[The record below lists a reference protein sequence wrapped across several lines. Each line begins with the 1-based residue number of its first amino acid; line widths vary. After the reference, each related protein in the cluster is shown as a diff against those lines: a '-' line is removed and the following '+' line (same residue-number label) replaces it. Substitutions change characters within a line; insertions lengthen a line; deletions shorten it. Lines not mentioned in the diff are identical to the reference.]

1 VILEMRA
8 VVQRVKKAAVEVDD
22 NLTGEI
28 GPGLLVFLGVGK
40 NDNQEDADYLMEKII
55 NLRIFEDEA
64 EKLNLS
70 AADLDK
76 EILVVSQFTLFG
88 DCRKGRRPS
97 FFDAAPPEEAEKLY
111 EYFLNQIKKT
121 ELKIADGKF
130 QAMMDV
136 SLVNDGPVTI
146 LLDSKKK
153 F

>member
-1 VILEMRA
+1 MRA

-40 NDNQEDADYLMEKII
+40 NDKKEDADYLIDKII
-55 NLRIFEDEA
+55 NLRIFEDDENR
-64 EKLNLS
+64 LNLS
-70 AADLDK
+70 AVDLNKD
-76 EILVVSQFTLFG
+76 ILVVSQFTLYG

-97 FFDAAPPEEAEKLY
+97 FFDAAPPKEAEKLY
-111 EYFLNQIKKT
+111 NYFLKQIEKT
-121 ELKIADGKF
+121 DLEIADGQF

-146 LLDSKKK
+146 LLDSKKN

>member
-1 VILEMRA
+1 MRA
-8 VVQRVKKAAVEVDD
+8 VVQRVKRAAVEVDD

-40 NDNQEDADYLMEKII
+40 NDNQEDADYLIEKII
-55 NLRIFEDEA
+55 HLRIFEDED

-76 EILVVSQFTLFG
+76 DILVVSQFTLFG

-97 FFDAAPPEEAEKLY
+97 FFEAAPQEEAEKLY
-111 EYFLNQIKKT
+111 NYFLKKIKNKK
-121 ELKIADGKF
+121 LNIADGKF